1 MARTSR
7 TSRSGQVSPLH
18 TGVDPESASRARS
31 SLNLAQRLHEVETL
45 LGQAGQQRSGSTL
58 EDLLG
63 ALERL
68 EQLEKQEKLENQ
80 GRLPRA
86 DPDFADPEPMSQKI
100 ARLRHPCLNQLGEL
114 MMSLGEYGS
123 AADYLEQARILGRSQ
138 SQTSEAQPS
147 ESQPSEARQSEA
159 RQSEERREHD
169 LETLEY
175 IALLRYKCGE
185 PAAAL
190 ELYAQLVGL
199 QGGRGQYVGLV
210 RSLLGSARVRLSGL
224 AAHRAAGQ
232 NHAAEAQWYQARD
245 ELEHAEQVIAVQGGR
260 GKGVAGVQALH
271 LPCQL
276 LWSALYLEHGHF
288 EQSWDTLEAVEREFR
303 ADREGNSS
311 VALRAQFYRR
321 RAEWHFR
328 QGDCETA
335 ARDYGSA
342 LALLHQVGH
351 KDEVAWI
358 HGRLA
363 EVYERLGQLER
374 AINHLHHHYGLSL
387 QLRDATLGRQLRLSA
402 LRQDLEQARHLA
414 SERATQ
420 FQAERTRLE
429 AQVQTQSEALEK
441 SDLELL
447 ERLSRVVESRN
458 EGSAHH
464 TRRVSH
470 LSALVALELGMSPQG
485 AEQLKMAA
493 RLHDIGKVAVP
504 DEVLFKRTRLTPEEW
519 TQVQNHT
526 QRGSEML
533 EGTASPLLQ
542 LAGVIAASHHEHW
555 DGLGYPSRLRGEQIP
570 LEGRIVAVVDVFDA
584 LVSERPYKRAWT
596 PQEALLEICAGAGT
610 HFDPRVVEAFARV
623 LEREWLGET
632 TPDWE
637 GELERW
643 VGSIRPLG

>member
-7 TSRSGQVSPLH
+7 TLRSGQISPPR
-18 TGVDPESASRARS
+18 TGVEPKNASGARS
-31 SLNLAQRLHEVETL
+31 SLTVAQRLSEVDAL
-45 LGQAGQQRSGSTL
+45 LERASQQEAGSAL

-68 EQLEKQEKLENQ
+68 EQLENLDKQ

-86 DPDFADPEPMSQKI
+86 DPAVHDSEQIPQKV
-100 ARLRHPCLNQLGEL
+100 ARLRHPCLNRLGEL

-123 AADYLEQARILGRSQ
+123 AADYLEQARNLGRSQ
-138 SQTSEAQPS
+138 SHLS
-147 ESQPSEARQSEA
+147 ESYLSEQ
-159 RQSEERREHD
+159 RREHD
-169 LETLEY
+169 LETLEN

-190 ELYAQLVGL
+190 ELYTQLVGL

-245 ELEHAEQVIAVQGGR
+245 ELEHAEQVIAVQGKA
-260 GKGVAGVQALH
+260 GKGTLGVQVLH

-288 EQSWDTLEAVEREFR
+288 EQSWDTLESVERELR
-303 ADREGNSS
+303 ADEGNAHP
-311 VALRAQFYRR
+311 ALRAQLYRR

-328 QGDCETA
+328 QGDCLAA

-342 LALLHQVGH
+342 LALLHRAGH

-363 EVYERLGQLER
+363 EVHERLGQLER

-387 QLRDATLGRQLRLSA
+387 QLRDAIGGRQLRLHA

-414 SERATQ
+414 NERAAQ
-420 FQAERTRLE
+420 FQAERTLLE
-429 AQVQTQSEALEK
+429 ATVQTQSEALEK

-447 ERLSRVVESRN
+447 ERLSRVVESRD
-458 EGSAHH
+458 EGSADH
-464 TRRVSH
+464 TRRVGH
-470 LSALVALELGMSPQG
+470 LAALVALELGMSPQG

-504 DEVLFKRTRLTPEEW
+504 DEVLHKRTRLTPEEW
-519 TQVQNHT
+519 AQVQNHT

-533 EGTASPLLQ
+533 DGSASPLLQ

-596 PQEALLEICAGAGT
+596 PQEALLEICASAGT

-623 LEREWLGET
+623 LEREWLGEAA
-632 TPDWE
+632 PDWE

-643 VGSIRPLG
+643 AGSIRPLG

>member
-1 MARTSR
+1 M
-7 TSRSGQVSPLH
+7 
-18 TGVDPESASRARS
+18 RARP
-31 SLNLAQRLHEVETL
+31 SLNIAQRLREVEAL
-45 LGQAGQQRSGSTL
+45 LGQVGQQETGSAL
-58 EDLLG
+58 EALLG

-68 EQLEKQEKLENQ
+68 EQLENLESLEDLKRREKQGQN
-80 GRLPRA
+80 PRV
-86 DPDFADPEPMSQKI
+86 DPATEDSEQIAQKV
-100 ARLRHPCLNQLGEL
+100 ARLRHTCLNRLGEL

-123 AADYLEQARILGRSQ
+123 AADYLEQARTLGRN
-138 SQTSEAQPS
+138 QPYPA
-147 ESQPSEARQSEA
+147 ETLPSG
-159 RQSEERREHD
+159 ERREHD
-169 LETLEY
+169 LETLEN

-190 ELYAQLVGL
+190 ELYTQLVGL

-245 ELEHAEQVIAVQGGR
+245 ELEHAEQVIAAHGKL
-260 GKGVAGVQALH
+260 GKGVARVQALH

-303 ADREGNSS
+303 ADGAENAN
-311 VALRAQFYRR
+311 VALRAQLYRR

-328 QGDCETA
+328 QGDCDTA

-342 LALLHQVGH
+342 LALLHWAGH
-351 KDEVAWI
+351 KDEVAWV

-363 EVYERLGQLER
+363 EVHERLGQLER

-447 ERLSRVVESRN
+447 ERLSRVVESRD

-519 TQVQNHT
+519 AQVQNHT

-533 EGTASPLLQ
+533 DGSASPLLQ

-555 DGLGYPSRLRGEQIP
+555 DGLGYPSRLKGEQIP
-570 LEGRIVAVVDVFDA
+570 LEGRIVAGVDVYDA

-596 PQEALLEICAGAGT
+596 PQEALLEICAGAGN
-610 HFDPRVVEAFARV
+610 HFDPRVAGAFARV

-632 TPDWE
+632 VPD
-637 GELERW
+637 
-643 VGSIRPLG
+643 